1 MPRKET
7 GSWINIESG
16 TLKSCRVQNFQHCAA
31 TKSESHYYC
40 KSISV
45 IWPYSL
51 DWAEKKCKR
60 LSIDDS
66 FWMQFIVLVV
76 LNRSATANYHLATN
90 KKTNR
95 KEISCSTQRVSTEKR
110 LAASSSGRKVK
121 WIWPALF
128 SIKKNQYKLCGIP
141 QNLV

>member
-31 TKSESHYYC
+31 TKSITVKAFQSYGHILLTERGN
-40 KSISV
+40 
-45 IWPYSL
+45 
-51 DWAEKKCKR
+51 KCER

-76 LNRSATANYHLATN
+76 LNISATGNYHLGTN

-95 KEISCSTQRVSTEKR
+95 KESSCSTQQVSTEKR

-121 WIWPALF
+121 
-128 SIKKNQYKLCGIP
+128 
-141 QNLV
+141 